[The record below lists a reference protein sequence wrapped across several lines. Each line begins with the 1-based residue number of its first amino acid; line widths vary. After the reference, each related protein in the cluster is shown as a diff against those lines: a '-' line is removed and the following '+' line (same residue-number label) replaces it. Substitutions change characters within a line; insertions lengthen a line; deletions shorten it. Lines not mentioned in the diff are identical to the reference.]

1 MENQMNKLF
10 VTFCLFAAL
19 IAPALAAPV
28 GAAQLKGTYS
38 FSIGGTTEAGGYY
51 VKNVWHYVNGNC
63 PTGQHCQTQVFN
75 KLTVGTI
82 LFDGLGHAKF
92 LSIVN
97 YDPSGEPNGGGP
109 VVGTVWPYSVSG
121 FNGQLGTAANG
132 ASLRLGSFNA
142 SGISTVV
149 LLITDLSSNSGPTM
163 GVGTLQ

>member
-1 MENQMNKLF
+1 MMKKLF
-10 VTFCLFAAL
+10 SIVITLAVL
-19 IAPALAAPV
+19 IAPSFAV
-28 GAAQLKGTYS
+28 TGNAQLKGTYS

-63 PTGQHCQTQVFN
+63 PAGQHCQTQVFN

-82 LFDGLGHAKF
+82 YFNGAGQAKF

-121 FNGQLGTAANG
+121 FNGQLGTAGNG

-149 LLITDLSSNSGPTM
+149 LLITDLSSSSGPKM